1 VVVGLEES
9 RTQFLTVSGVDLAE
23 SNNQFHYR
31 LVVFFSHLKSKSG
44 IFSSRRK
51 KLEEITDSHTLG
63 GVGEG
68 HVQGK
73 GSGGSEFTTQLHVK
87 CTSLQSLLVPLTI
100 PGSCGSTSD
109 TR

>member
-1 VVVGLEES
+1 MVVGLEES

-51 KLEEITDSHTLG
+51 KLEEITDSHTRWSG
-63 GVGEG
+63 GRSCPGEG
-68 HVQGK
+68 KWRQ
-73 GSGGSEFTTQLHVK
+73 
-87 CTSLQSLLVPLTI
+87 
-100 PGSCGSTSD
+100 
-109 TR
+109 